1 MLRFLFKCADK
12 AAWASVGLGET
23 EPNDRESPVSQHA
36 LDEMMAAYISLRG
49 RLFQRYRS
57 RMLLIIAEAVTERL
71 YGRPFARSVDAEYRA
86 FANHNREPWVPA
98 VPPAQP
104 PADVPEDRLQPLS
117 QDPPSTPRS
126 EVSNASCMSA
136 EFDSDEELLAWDP
149 LELEGL
155 LASSS

>member
-1 MLRFLFKCADK
+1 M
-12 AAWASVGLGET
+12 
-23 EPNDRESPVSQHA
+23 
-36 LDEMMAAYISLRG
+36 
-49 RLFQRYRS
+49 
-57 RMLLIIAEAVTERL
+57 
-71 YGRPFARSVDAEYRA
+71 DAEYRA

-126 EVSNASCMSA
+126 EISNASCMSA

-155 LASSS
+155 LSSSS